1 MTEITKNYRKII
13 IVLLLA
19 ISALAVYLL
28 AIRLAY
34 PVFQNTRLTDPLA
47 ELHSLF
53 PLYYIALFLLAVAA
67 VLIFVFRIN
76 NRGVQILVLL
86 IFGIMLWYTRYY
98 LAGFSWEPDSA
109 RNLGVSLRIND
120 ILDGT
125 VFHHSGYGSQFPIPA
140 VLENVIFTVSGMST
154 GAYFHLIP
162 FVWIIVFVLLLY
174 VFGNSLFS
182 PLTGFLTAFLAMAG
196 MHYMIFITG
205 AHTIG
210 VLLLLTTLVLMF
222 RTGLKWRLLTVALII
237 VVVLTHPVTPPLLAV
252 FLGAAF
258 IAYISRRT
266 VKAQLIFAGLL
277 VLCLAGWLLWPTLS
291 TLAPDALGVT
301 PPASDI
307 PSRLIPRDFHT
318 TILYL
323 FGSPF
328 VFDAIY
334 TLNKVVYGVYILFIL
349 AVIGTVIGRTQ
360 RKNISWLVTTKQLG
374 GLSRSQWFLIICSP
388 ILVVAAALLA
398 ETEHALIERGLT
410 LAILTMSGVIASVA
424 VAYWESG
431 GRIFRRVVGGLAV
444 SFVLFVT
451 MTFPVITYSID
462 AYSSFPKSEEK
473 GLEFISENIYMN
485 DKVFIS
491 SFSQQ
496 IILYQPLTKNTLL
509 VNKDNIIENG
519 DVFALRSTGFYYAAI
534 RNDVSFTDN
543 RWLNYKAMV
552 ESSTAVNA
560 IYYSPTMQVFLKR

>member
-1 MTEITKNYRKII
+1 MTENSNNYRKII
-13 IVLLLA
+13 IVLLPAVMALA
-19 ISALAVYLL
+19 IYLL
-28 AIRLAY
+28 AIRFAY
-34 PVFQNTRLTDPLA
+34 PVFQNTRLMDPLA
-47 ELHSLF
+47 EIHSLF
-53 PLYYIALFLLAVAA
+53 PLYYLALFMVAVSAI
-67 VLIFVFRIN
+67 LIFVFRIQ
-76 NRGVQILVLL
+76 NRAVHILVLL
-86 IFGIMLWYTRYY
+86 LFGIMLWYTRYY

-109 RNLGVSLRIND
+109 RNLSVSLNIND

-125 VFHHSGYGSQFPIPA
+125 VFHHSRYGSQFPIPA
-140 VLENVIFTVSGMST
+140 VLENIIFTVSGMST
-154 GAYFHLIP
+154 GIYFHLIP
-162 FVWIIVFVLLLY
+162 FVWIVVFVLLVY
-174 VFGNSLFS
+174 TFGNSLFS
-182 PLTGFLTAFLAMAG
+182 PLAGFLTAFLAMAG

-210 VLLLLTTLVLMF
+210 VLLLLTTLVLML

-237 VVVLTHPVTPPLLAV
+237 VVVLTHPITPPLLAV

-266 VKAQLIFAGLL
+266 LKAQLIFAGVL
-277 VLCLAGWLLWPTLS
+277 VICLAGWLLWPTLS
-291 TLAPDALGVT
+291 TLAPDASGVT
-301 PPASDI
+301 PQASDI
-307 PSRLIPRDFHT
+307 PNRIVPRDFNT

-328 VFDAIY
+328 VFNDIY

-349 AVIGTVIGRTQ
+349 AAIGTVIWRTQ
-360 RKNISWLVTTKQLG
+360 RKNKSWLVTTKQLG

-388 ILVVAAALLA
+388 ILVIAAALLA
-398 ETEHALIERGLT
+398 ETDHGLIERGLT

-431 GRIFRRVVGGLAV
+431 GRMFRRVVGGLAV
-444 SFVLFVT
+444 AFLLVAA

-473 GLEFISENIYMN
+473 GLEFISNNISLS

-496 IILYQPLTKNTLL
+496 IVLYETLTKDALL
-509 VNKDNIIENG
+509 INQNNGIEKG
-519 DVFALRSTGFYYAAI
+519 DIFALRSTGFYYAAI
-534 RNDVSFTDN
+534 RQDVSFTDN
-543 RWLNYKAMV
+543 RWLTYKSLLD
-552 ESSTAVNA
+552 SSTAVNN
-560 IYYSPTMQVFLKR
+560 IYYSPTFSVYLKR